1 MLNKF
6 RKMIKKI
13 CEKNNINYTLL
24 SKDWII
30 MLKKDNKIRFIT
42 GCKFPLDSHS
52 IGEILDDKY
61 ALYEVLKENEIPV
74 VEHNILYPNSNTND
88 YALDSNNSKL
98 IKDYFLRNN
107 NNIVLK
113 PCKGTCGNNVYHI
126 TSINDID
133 KILEILFSKNTSIS
147 YCPFYNIKNE
157 YRVIV
162 LNGNIELMYKKHK
175 PIVTGNGKDSIRN
188 LLLQFNYEYFN
199 NKLDDKIYEN
209 ILDDGEIYEYDWK
222 FNLSNGAIATFDID
236 DNIKEKIKEIAKE
249 IIDKLELKFVSI
261 DIIETDKELLV
272 LEINSG
278 VMMEN
283 LINMIDDTT
292 IIENIYEKA
301 ILLMFDK

>member
-1 MLNKF
+1 MFMLNKF
-6 RKMIKKI
+6 RKMIKNI

-30 MLKKDNKIRFIT
+30 MLEKDSKIRFIT
-42 GCKFPLDSHS
+42 GCKFPLDNHS

-61 ALYEVLKENEIPV
+61 ALYEVLRENKIPV
-74 VEHNILYPNSNTND
+74 VEHNILYPNNNTND
-88 YALDSNNSKL
+88 YALDANNSKL
-98 IKDYFLRNN
+98 IENYFLKNN
-107 NNIVLK
+107 NSIVLK

-162 LNGNIELMYKKHK
+162 F
-175 PIVTGNGKDSIRN
+175 NGKDSLRS

-199 NKLDDKIYEN
+199 NKLDDKIYDN

-236 DNIKEKIKEIAKE
+236 VNIKEKIKKIAKE

-283 LINMIDDTT
+283 LINVIDDTT

-301 ILLMFDK
+301 IILMFDK